1 MKFGV
6 ALGLANPRYH
16 ADIAVTADR
25 SGFES
30 VWLPEHLIFPVA
42 MQGSPHPG
50 SQTPPVPPDTPLF
63 DAFAYLA
70 HLAGLTRRI
79 RLGTHVYLPALRHP
93 FVFARAVQTL
103 DIVSEGR
110 AEVGIGTGWLAQEF
124 AAAGIDFA
132 SRGRRTDESIRIAR
146 ELWTQDTIEHAG
158 EFYRFEAVK
167 FEPKPKQTPHPP
179 LHIGGESNA
188 ALRRV
193 LRHGA
198 GWIGMAHSLDS
209 VVAPIE
215 KLHRLADRENVAAP
229 EITVMGTVEEERD
242 LSAWEE
248 VGVDRLIVAPWQRSS
263 EAIDGLRAFAQR
275 WGLVNSGA

>member
-6 ALGLANPRYH
+6 ALGLAKPGYH
-16 ADIAVTADR
+16 ADIAATADR
-25 SGFES
+25 LGFES

-50 SQTPPVPPDTPLF
+50 SHTPPVPPDTPVF

-70 HLAGLTRRI
+70 HLAGLTSRV

-103 DIVSEGR
+103 DIVSDGR
-110 AEVGIGTGWLAQEF
+110 AEVGIGIGWLAQEF
-124 AAAGIDFA
+124 AAAGIEFA

-146 ELWTQDTIEHAG
+146 ELWTQDTVEHNG
-158 EFYRFEAVK
+158 EFYNFEAVR
-167 FEPKPKQTPHPP
+167 FEPKPQQTPHPP
-179 LHIGGESNA
+179 LHIGGESDA

-198 GWIGMAHSLDS
+198 GWIGMAHTLDS

-215 KLHRLADRENVAAP
+215 KLRQLADRGQVAAP
-229 EITVMGTVEEERD
+229 EITVMGTLEEETD

-263 EAIDGLRAFAQR
+263 EAVAALHAFAEL
-275 WGLVNSGA
+275 WDLPA